1 MTGQPP
7 RSLVSEAKR
16 RYRRA
21 WWTGLVLSALAHAVL
36 FFWAAQELRLRAA
49 RFDSVPQIV
58 RAPEGM
64 QVIEVRPIAPEE
76 VVTPDEQR
84 LIQLPPEPDE
94 QTPAPEREAAPGPGV
109 PTPVAGGREDDE
121 GLGMSNAEKL
131 QPHEGDERLWK
142 DFEDE
147 QMPEYVQSRWARAE
161 GAIRARLS
169 QLLDSLAL
177 TEEQRR
183 KATDWLTG
191 EGSDEWGVTPDGL
204 VLGGV
209 VIPMNVGAMFA
220 EEGPNGRESRAAL
233 RDLELIRRQD
243 MMADIDET
251 VEDRNES
258 IEERMA
264 AERAR
269 QAATD
274 SAAAADSALSQ
285 GSAGGPNP

>member
-1 MTGQPP
+1 
-7 RSLVSEAKR
+7 
-16 RYRRA
+16 
-21 WWTGLVLSALAHAVL
+21 
-36 FFWAAQELRLRAA
+36 
-49 RFDSVPQIV
+49 
-58 RAPEGM
+58 M
-64 QVIEVRPIAPEE
+64 QVIEVRPIAPDEE
-76 VVTPDEQR
+76 SAREEER
-84 LIQLPPEPDE
+84 LIQLPPEPEDR
-94 QTPAPEREAAPGPGV
+94 TLP
-109 PTPVAGGREDDE
+109 PVQETGLTGIPRPVTGGDDE
-121 GLGMSNAEKL
+121 GDELGMSNAEKL

-169 QLLDSLAL
+169 QMLDSLAL

-191 EGSDEWGVTPDGL
+191 EGDDEWGVTPDGL

-220 EEGPNGRESRAAL
+220 EEGPNGREARAAL
-233 RDLELIRRQD
+233 RDLEMIRRQD
-243 MMADIDET
+243 LMADIDET
-251 VEDRNES
+251 LEERNQS

-264 AERAR
+264 EERSR
-269 QAATD
+269 QAAID
-274 SAAAADSALSQ
+274 SAAAVDSALSA

>member
-1 MTGQPP
+1 MSRKSST
-7 RSLVSEAKR
+7 SLLSEAKR

-21 WWTGLVLSALAHAVL
+21 WWTGLVLSALLHALL
-36 FFWAAQELRLRAA
+36 FFWAAAELRLRAA
-49 RFDSVPQIV
+49 RFDSMPQIV
-58 RAPEGM
+58 RAPEGI
-64 QVIEVRPIAPEE
+64 QVIEIRPIAPEDA
-76 VVTPDEQR
+76 VAPDEQR
-84 LIQLPPEPDE
+84 LIQLPPEPED
-94 QTPAPEREAAPGPGV
+94 QTPTPESESTPAGT
-109 PTPVAGGREDDE
+109 PTPVAGRTEADE

-147 QMPEYVQSRWARAE
+147 AMPEYIQSRWARAE

-169 QLLDSLAL
+169 QMLDSLAL

-191 EGSDEWGVTPDGL
+191 EGDDEWGVTPDGL

-220 EEGPNGRESRAAL
+220 EEGPNGREARAAL

-251 VEDRNES
+251 MEERNES

-264 AERAR
+264 AERAG
-269 QAATD
+269 QAAVD
-274 SAAAADSALSQ
+274 SAAAADSALSSS
-285 GSAGGPNP
+285 SAGEPNP

>member
-1 MTGQPP
+1 MSEKPP
-7 RSLVSEAKR
+7 TSLVSEAKR

-21 WWTGLVLSALAHAVL
+21 WWTGLVLSALAHALL
-36 FFWAAQELRLRAA
+36 FFWAAQELRLRAS
-49 RFDSVPQIV
+49 RFDSMPQIV

-76 VVTPDEQR
+76 TVAPDEQR
-84 LIQLPPEPDE
+84 LIQLPPDPDDLA
-94 QTPAPEREAAPGPGV
+94 PAPERETAPTGDPR
-109 PTPVAGGREDDE
+109 PVAGGREDDE

-147 QMPEYVQSRWARAE
+147 QMPEYIQSRWARAE

-191 EGSDEWGVTPDGL
+191 EGDDEWGVTPDGL

-220 EEGPNGRESRAAL
+220 EEGPNGREARAAL

-243 MMADIDET
+243 MMADIEET
-251 VEDRNES
+251 LEERNES
-258 IEERMA
+258 IEDRMA
-264 AERAR
+264 AERTR
-269 QAATD
+269 QAAVD
-274 SAAAADSALSQ
+274 SAAAADTTLSS
-285 GSAGGPNP
+285 GSAGEPNP

>member
-1 MTGQPP
+1 MTDQQSP
-7 RSLVSEAKR
+7 SLVSEAKR

-21 WWTGLVLSALAHAVL
+21 WWTGLVLSALAHALL

-49 RFDSVPQIV
+49 RFDSIPQIV

-64 QVIEVRPIAPEE
+64 QVIEVRPISPEQE
-76 VVTPDEQR
+76 VAREEQR

-94 QTPAPEREAAPGPGV
+94 RAPEPDADSRSAAP
-109 PTPVAGGREDDE
+109 PTPVTGAPGDDDE
-121 GLGMSNAEKL
+121 FGMSNAEKL

-142 DFEDE
+142 DFEKE
-147 QMPEYVQSRWARAE
+147 RMPEYIQSRWARAE

-169 QLLDSLAL
+169 QMLDSLSL

-191 EGSDEWGVTPDGL
+191 ESDEEWGVTPDGL
-204 VLGGV
+204 VLGGL

-220 EEGPNGRESRAAL
+220 EEGPNGREARAAL
-233 RDLELIRRQD
+233 RDLNLIQRQD
-243 MMADIDET
+243 MMTDIEET
-251 VEDRNES
+251 LEERNRS

-264 AERAR
+264 EEHRR
-269 QAATD
+269 QAALD
-274 SAAAADSALSQ
+274 SAAVADSSVSS
-285 GSAGGPNP
+285 GSAGGP

>member
-1 MTGQPP
+1 MTRHPSP
-7 RSLVSEAKR
+7 SLVSEAKQ

-21 WWTGLVLSALAHAVL
+21 WWTGLVLSALAHAIL

-58 RAPEGM
+58 RSPEGL
-64 QVIEVRPIAPEE
+64 QVITVRPISPEE
-76 VVTPDEQR
+76 EEVREEQR
-84 LIQLPPEPDE
+84 LIQLPPEPEDRAP
-94 QTPAPEREAAPGPGV
+94 QPEREAGPTGV
-109 PTPVAGGREDDE
+109 PRPVAGARGDDDE
-121 GLGMSNAEKL
+121 FGMSNAEKL

-142 DFEDE
+142 DFEEE
-147 QMPEYVQSRWARAE
+147 QMPEYIQNRWARAE

-169 QLLDSLAL
+169 QMLDSLSL

-191 EGSDEWGVTPDGL
+191 EGDDEWGVTPDGL
-204 VLGGV
+204 VLGGI

-220 EEGPNGRESRAAL
+220 EEGPNGREARAAL

-243 MMADIDET
+243 MMADIEET
-251 VEDRNES
+251 LEERNLL

-264 AERAR
+264 EERTR
-269 QAATD
+269 QAAMD
-274 SAAAADSALSQ
+274 SAAAADSVLSA
-285 GSAGGPNP
+285 GSAGGLNP

>member
-1 MTGQPP
+1 M
-7 RSLVSEAKR
+7 SLVSEAKR

-21 WWTGLVLSALAHAVL
+21 WWTGLALSALAHAIL

-49 RFDSVPQIV
+49 RFDTVPQIV
-58 RAPEGM
+58 RSPEGM
-64 QVIEVRPIAPEE
+64 QVIEVRPISPEE
-76 VVTPDEQR
+76 AVERQDQR
-84 LIQLPPEPDE
+84 LIQLPPEPED
-94 QTPAPEREAAPGPGV
+94 QVPPPDRETGPTGF
-109 PTPVAGGREDDE
+109 PTPVAGGREDDD

-142 DFEDE
+142 DFEEE

-169 QLLDSLAL
+169 QMLDSLAL

-191 EGSDEWGVTPDGL
+191 EGDDEWGVTPDGL

-220 EEGPNGRESRAAL
+220 EEGPNGREARAAL
-233 RDLELIRRQD
+233 RDLGLIRRQD
-243 MMADIDET
+243 WMADIEET
-251 VEDRNES
+251 VEERNLS
-258 IEERMA
+258 IEQRMA

-269 QAATD
+269 QAVID
-274 SAAAADSALSQ
+274 SLAAADSALSA
-285 GSAGGPNP
+285 GSAGSSNP

>member
-1 MTGQPP
+1 VTEQPP
-7 RSLVSEAKR
+7 RSHVSDAKR

-49 RFDSVPQIV
+49 RYDSIPQIV
-58 RAPEGM
+58 RSPEGM

-76 VVTPDEQR
+76 VVAPDERR
-84 LIQLPPEPDE
+84 LIQLPPEPEE
-94 QTPAPEREAAPGPGV
+94 QAPIPEREATPTGV
-109 PTPVAGGREDDE
+109 PVPVAGGREDDE

-142 DFEDE
+142 DFERE
-147 QMPEYVQSRWARAE
+147 KMPEYVQSRWARAE
-161 GAIRARLS
+161 GAIRARLG
-169 QLLDSLAL
+169 QLLDSLDL

-191 EGSDEWGVTPDGL
+191 ESDEEWGVTPDGL
-204 VLGGV
+204 VLGGL

-243 MMADIDET
+243 MMSDIDET
-251 VEDRNES
+251 MEERNES
-258 IEERMA
+258 IEQRMA
-264 AERAR
+264 VERAR
-269 QAATD
+269 QAVID
-274 SAAAADSALSQ
+274 SLAAADSALSQ